1 MLRLHQGQHVH
12 DAVQVMAD
20 GGAETR
26 LMAGGTTLYDLVK
39 LNIEVP
45 ARVGDISGLNE
56 LRTINTFALDKQI
69 FGAWRE

>member
-1 MLRLHQGQHVH
+1 
-12 DAVQVMAD
+12 MAD

-45 ARVGDISGLNE
+45 ARVVDISGLN
-56 LRTINTFALDKQI
+56 
-69 FGAWRE
+69 